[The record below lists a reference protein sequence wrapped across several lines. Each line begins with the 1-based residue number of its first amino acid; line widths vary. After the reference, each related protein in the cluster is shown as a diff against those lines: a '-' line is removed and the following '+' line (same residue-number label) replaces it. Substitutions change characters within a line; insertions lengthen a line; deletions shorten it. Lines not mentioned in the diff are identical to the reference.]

1 MPKTPGG
8 VRHGNGEWKGAQ
20 NKMYIMNQK
29 HDMIANFSQCAEIFI
44 SSDSCIKARPSGVD
58 SVYFLGTYP
67 TKEVAQA
74 VLNDLFIHALTSKT
88 YYMPDDERAL
98 IIARAAIDNRP
109 DKFSSNGKKTVRRG
123 GS

>member
-1 MPKTPGG
+1 MPRTPGEG
-8 VRHGNGEWKGAQ
+8 RRGSGEWKGAQ

-29 HDMIANFSQCAEIFI
+29 RDIIVNFSQCAEIFI
-44 SSDSCIKARPSGVD
+44 NSDSCIKARPSGID
-58 SVYFLGTYP
+58 NVYFLGTYP

-74 VLNDLFIHALTSKT
+74 VLNDLFVHARADKT
-88 YYMPDDERAL
+88 YYMPDDDRAL
-98 IIARAAIDNRP
+98 IIARATICDSP

>member
-1 MPKTPGG
+1 MPRTPGG
-8 VRHGNGEWKGAQ
+8 VRRGSGEWKGAQ

-29 HDMIANFSQCAEIFI
+29 RDIIVNFSQCAEIFI
-44 SSDSCIKARPSGVD
+44 NSESCIKARPSGID
-58 SVYFLGTYP
+58 NVYFLGTYP

-74 VLNDLFIHALTSKT
+74 VLNDLFVHSLSSKT

-98 IIARAAIDNRP
+98 IIARAATNDRP